1 VKRGTTGF
9 VDFAP
14 DYASPPG
21 ALLDAVLDAL
31 DLTQSDLADR
41 TGLSTKYVNQIIKK
55 HVTITAETAVR
66 LEAATDVPADT
77 WMRLEAQY
85 RAEAARAERRRGL
98 QAWVHWLRQFNLPEL
113 RQRGVVRSAGDDAD
127 VVDDLLRFF
136 GISSPDSWERVWQ
149 SSLTRFRRSP
159 SFKPELAATTVWLR
173 IGQRKASALQ
183 TDRYDAEALLNLLP
197 KLRRLTLLEPAEG
210 LEQLPK
216 LSARAGVAVVYST
229 EVSRCR
235 ASGATWWA
243 SPHKAVVLLS
253 NRGKREDRLW
263 FSFFHELG
271 HLLRHAKRDTYID
284 QNGPETEAPPW
295 EDSAPVSGFIDDG
308 SRDSALELEADNF
321 ASSTLIPDPVIAQLT
336 TIRSE
341 ANIETLAHSIGVAPG
356 IVAGRWQFETGNYS
370 RFNSLRRKLPTDLFE
385 QPPPTPRG

>member
-173 IGQRKASALQ
+173 IGQRKARCLNQPKDLNSYPNSAP
-183 TDRYDAEALLNLLP
+183 ALASQLST
-197 KLRRLTLLEPAEG
+197 RRKSPAVERAARPG
-210 LEQLPK
+210 GQAPIRRSCS
-216 LSARAGVAVVYST
+216 SAIAGNEKT
-229 EVSRCR
+229 
-235 ASGATWWA
+235 ASGSA
-243 SPHKAVVLLS
+243 SFMS
-253 NRGKREDRLW
+253 
-263 FSFFHELG
+263 
-271 HLLRHAKRDTYID
+271 
-284 QNGPETEAPPW
+284 
-295 EDSAPVSGFIDDG
+295 
-308 SRDSALELEADNF
+308 
-321 ASSTLIPDPVIAQLT
+321 
-336 TIRSE
+336 
-341 ANIETLAHSIGVAPG
+341 
-356 IVAGRWQFETGNYS
+356 
-370 RFNSLRRKLPTDLFE
+370 
-385 QPPPTPRG
+385 